1 MNLELFLARRL
12 YSTRKGGRRIS
23 RPAVAIAQWGV
34 AVGTLVMFVSICIIV
49 GFKQQIRDK
58 VIGFGG
64 HIQVMSYE
72 ALSDGATPVRADSA
86 FLEELLSVDG
96 VEHVQ
101 PFAVKPGM
109 VVGNDEYE
117 GILLKGVGCDYDLA
131 FVKDNVIDGELPV
144 WSNDRPSNAVAL
156 SRSTAGKLR
165 VNVGDKVNVYFL
177 QDGIKARRMTVDAI
191 YETHLS
197 ELDDIMAL
205 TDVYTVRR
213 LNGWG
218 SDEFTGVELTV
229 NDYDMVDFVSVGV
242 NEVVERNNSYGGS
255 LYAPTIDEL
264 YPSLFTWLSVLD
276 QTVWLILI
284 LVLFI
289 AGFTTVSGLLILILE
304 KSNFIGVMKA
314 IGSRDVSIARVFLY
328 YSCFIIGKG
337 IMWGNVLAVLLC
349 LLQQQFQ
356 IVGLDPSMYYMD
368 CVPVGFTWLLVPM
381 NIGIFVLSVLM
392 LLLPSMFISRIEP
405 TKAIKFE

>member
-1 MNLELFLARRL
+1 MNIELFLARRL
-12 YSTRKGGRRIS
+12 YGTRKGGRRIS

-58 VIGFGG
+58 IIGFGG
-64 HIQVMSYE
+64 HIQVMSYD
-72 ALSDGATPVRADSA
+72 ALSDGDASVAADSL
-86 FLEELLSVDG
+86 FVSELMAIDG

-101 PFAVKPGM
+101 RFAVKPGM
-109 VVGNDEYE
+109 LVGNDEYE
-117 GILLKGVGCDYDLA
+117 GIALKGVGGDYDLS
-131 FVKDNVIDGELPV
+131 FIKDNIVEGELPA
-144 WSNDRPSNAVAL
+144 WSNDRASNAVVL
-156 SRSTAGKLR
+156 SRSTANRLEL
-165 VNVGDKVNVYFL
+165 NIGDKVNIYFL
-177 QDGIKARRMTVDAI
+177 HDGVKARRMSIAAI

-197 ELDDIMAL
+197 ELDNVMAL
-205 TDVYTVRR
+205 TDIYTVRR

-218 SDEFTGVELTV
+218 SDECSGLEISIA
-229 NDYDMVDFVSVGV
+229 DYSDMEYAGTRVGA
-242 NEVVERNNSYGGS
+242 VVERRNSFGTKM
-255 LYAPTIDEL
+255 YASAVDEL
-264 YPSLFTWLSVLD
+264 YPSLFAWLSVLD

-314 IGSRDVSIARVFLY
+314 VGARDISISRVFLY

-337 IMWGNVLAVLLC
+337 ILWGNVIAVAVC
-349 LLQQQFQ
+349 LLQQQFH
-356 IVGLDPSMYYMD
+356 IVALDPSMYYMD
-368 CVPVGFTWLLVPM
+368 CVPVEFTWLLVPM

>member
-72 ALSDGATPVRADSA
+72 ALSDGASPVRADSA

-117 GILLKGVGCDYDLA
+117 GILLKGVGSDYDLS
-131 FVKDNVIDGELPV
+131 FIKDNVIEGKLPV

-213 LNGWG
+213 LNGWD
-218 SDEFTGVELTV
+218 SDEFTGVELAV

-242 NEVVERNNSYGGS
+242 NEVVERNNSNGDS

-264 YPSLFTWLSVLD
+264 YPSLFAWLSVLD

-337 IMWGNVLAVLLC
+337 ILWGNVIAVVLC
-349 LLQQQFQ
+349 LLQQQLQ

>member
-1 MNLELFLARRL
+1 MNLELFLAQRL

-49 GFKQQIRDK
+49 GFKQQIREK

-72 ALSDGATPVRADSA
+72 ALSDGASPVRADSA

-117 GILLKGVGCDYDLA
+117 GILLKGVGSDYDLS
-131 FVKDNVIDGELPV
+131 FIKDNVIDGELPV
-144 WSNDRPSNAVAL
+144 WSNNRPSNAVAL

-218 SDEFTGVELTV
+218 SDEFTGVELAV

-242 NEVVERNNSYGGS
+242 NEVVERNNSNGDS

-264 YPSLFTWLSVLD
+264 YPSLFAWLSVLD

-337 IMWGNVLAVLLC
+337 ILWGNVIAVVLC

>member
-1 MNLELFLARRL
+1 MNIELFLARRL

-58 VIGFGG
+58 IIGFGG
-64 HIQVMSYE
+64 HVQVMSYE
-72 ALSDGATPVRADSA
+72 AMADGETPVAADSV
-86 FLEELLSVDG
+86 FLAELSSVDG

-101 PFAVKPGM
+101 PYAVKPGM
-109 VVGNDEYE
+109 LVGNDEYE
-117 GILLKGVGCDYDLA
+117 GIVLKGVGKDYDLS
-131 FVKDNVIDGELPV
+131 FVKENIVEGALPE
-144 WSNDRPSNAVAL
+144 WSSSKASNAVVL
-156 SRSTAGKLR
+156 SRSTANRLKL
-165 VNVGDKVNVYFL
+165 NIDDKVNVYFL
-177 QDGIKARRMTVDAI
+177 QDGVKARRMSVAAI

-197 ELDDIMAL
+197 ELDNVMAITDI
-205 TDVYTVRR
+205 YTVRR
-213 LNGWG
+213 LNGWSSEEATG
-218 SDEFTGVELTV
+218 LEITVSDY
-229 NDYDMVDFVSVGV
+229 NDADIACSRI
-242 NEVVERNNSYGGS
+242 NRVVERHNGLGTS
-255 LYAPTIDEL
+255 LYVSTIDEL
-264 YPSLFTWLSVLD
+264 YPSLFAWLSVLD
-276 QTVWLILI
+276 QTVWLILV

-314 IGSRDVSIARVFLY
+314 IGARDVTISRVFLY

-337 IMWGNVLAVLLC
+337 ILWGNAIAVTVC
-349 LLQQQFQ
+349 LLQQHFH
-356 IVGLDPSMYYMD
+356 IVGLDPSMYYMN
-368 CVPVGFTWLLVPM
+368 CVPVEFTWLLLPM

>member
-1 MNLELFLARRL
+1 MSLELFLAQRL

-72 ALSDGATPVRADSA
+72 ALSDGASPVRADSA

-117 GILLKGVGCDYDLA
+117 GILLKGVGSDYDLS
-131 FVKDNVIDGELPV
+131 FIKDNVIEGKLPV

-213 LNGWG
+213 LNGWD

-229 NDYDMVDFVSVGV
+229 NDYDMVDFVSAGV
-242 NEVVERNNSYGGS
+242 NEVVERNNSNGDS

-264 YPSLFTWLSVLD
+264 YPSLFAWLSVLD

-337 IMWGNVLAVLLC
+337 ILWGNVIAVVLC
-349 LLQQQFQ
+349 LLQQQLQ

>member
-1 MNLELFLARRL
+1 MNIELFLAQRL

-34 AVGTLVMFVSICIIV
+34 AVGTLVMFISICIIV

-58 VIGFGG
+58 IIGFGG

-72 ALSDGATPVRADSA
+72 ALANGETPVKADSLFVA
-86 FLEELLSVDG
+86 ELSATDG

-101 PFAVKPGM
+101 PFAIKPGM
-109 VVGNDEYE
+109 LVGNDEYE
-117 GILLKGVGCDYDLA
+117 GIMLKGVGADYDIA
-131 FVKDNVIDGELPV
+131 FIADNIVEGELPV
-144 WSNDRPSNAVAL
+144 WTNEKASNAVAL
-156 SRSTAGKLR
+156 SRSTANRLKLG
-165 VNVGDKVNVYFL
+165 VGDKVNIYFL
-177 QDGIKARRMTVDAI
+177 QEGVKARRLSVAAI

-205 TDVYTVRR
+205 TDIYTVRR
-213 LNGWG
+213 LNGWEN
-218 SDEFTGVELTV
+218 DEYSGLEIKVADYGDIESASARV
-229 NDYDMVDFVSVGV
+229 NR
-242 NEVVERNNSYGGS
+242 VVQRNNSLGES
-255 LYAPTIDEL
+255 LYAPTIEEL
-264 YPSLFTWLSVLD
+264 YPSLFAWLSVLD

-314 IGSRDVSIARVFLY
+314 IGARDVSISRVFLY

-337 IMWGNVLAVLLC
+337 ILWGNVIAVLLC

-356 IVGLDPSMYYMD
+356 IIGLDPSMYYMD
-368 CVPVGFTWLLVPM
+368 CVPVEFTWLLAPM

-392 LLLPSMFISRIEP
+392 LVLPSMFISKIEP

>member
-1 MNLELFLARRL
+1 MNIELFLAKRL
-12 YSTRKGGRRIS
+12 YGTRKAGRRIS

-58 VIGFGG
+58 IIGFGG

-72 ALSDGATPVRADSA
+72 ALSDGETPVKADSL
-86 FLEELLSVDG
+86 FLEELSSIEDVAS
-96 VEHVQ
+96 VQ
-101 PFAVKPGM
+101 PFATKPGM
-109 VVGNDEYE
+109 LVGNDECE
-117 GILLKGVGCDYDLA
+117 GILLKGVGENYDLS
-131 FVKDNVIDGELPV
+131 FIRNNIIEGELPL
-144 WSNDRPSNAVAL
+144 WSNNESSNTIVL
-156 SRSTAGKLR
+156 SKSTADKLKLSI
-165 VNVGDKVNVYFL
+165 GDKVNIYFL
-177 QDGIKARRMTVDAI
+177 QDGIKARRMSLAAI
-191 YETHLS
+191 YETHLQ
-197 ELDDIMAL
+197 ELDNIMAL

-218 SDEFTGVELTV
+218 SDEFSGVEITIS
-229 NDYDMVDFVSVGV
+229 DYDAIGNAALAV
-242 NEVVERNNSYGGS
+242 NRVVEKSNSNGAM
-255 LYAPTIDEL
+255 LYAPTIEEL
-264 YPSLFTWLSVLD
+264 YPSLFAWLSILD

-314 IGSRDVSIARVFLY
+314 VGSRDISIARVFLY

-337 IMWGNVLAVLLC
+337 ILWGNVIAVVLC
-349 LLQQQFQ
+349 FIQERFH
-356 IVGLDPSMYYMD
+356 IIGLDPSMYYMNF
-368 CVPVGFTWLLVPM
+368 VPIEFTWLLVPM
-381 NIGIFVLSVLM
+381 NIGIFALSVLM
-392 LLLPSMFISRIEP
+392 LVLPSMFISRIEP

>member
-1 MNLELFLARRL
+1 MNIELFLARRL

-58 VIGFGG
+58 IIGFGG
-64 HIQVMSYE
+64 HVQVMSYE
-72 ALSDGATPVRADSA
+72 AMADGETPVAADSV
-86 FLEELLSVDG
+86 FLAELSSVDG

-101 PFAVKPGM
+101 PYAVKPGM
-109 VVGNDEYE
+109 LVGNDEYE
-117 GILLKGVGCDYDLA
+117 GIVLKGVGKDYDLS
-131 FVKDNVIDGELPV
+131 FVKENIVEGALPE
-144 WSNDRPSNAVAL
+144 WSTSKASNAVVL
-156 SRSTAGKLR
+156 SRSTANRLKL
-165 VNVGDKVNVYFL
+165 NIDDKVNVYFL
-177 QDGIKARRMTVDAI
+177 QDGVKARRMSVAAI

-197 ELDDIMAL
+197 ELDNVMAITDI
-205 TDVYTVRR
+205 YTVRR
-213 LNGWG
+213 LNGWSSEEATG
-218 SDEFTGVELTV
+218 LEITVSDY
-229 NDYDMVDFVSVGV
+229 NDADIACSRI
-242 NEVVERNNSYGGS
+242 NRVVERHNGLGTS
-255 LYAPTIDEL
+255 LYVSTIDEL
-264 YPSLFTWLSVLD
+264 YPSLFAWLSVLD
-276 QTVWLILI
+276 QTVWLILV

-314 IGSRDVSIARVFLY
+314 IGARDVSISRVFLY

-337 IMWGNVLAVLLC
+337 ILWGNAIAVTVC
-349 LLQQQFQ
+349 LLQQHFH
-356 IVGLDPSMYYMD
+356 IVGLDPSMYYMN
-368 CVPVGFTWLLVPM
+368 CVPVEFTWLLLPM

>member
-1 MNLELFLARRL
+1 MNLELFLAQRL
-12 YSTRKGGRRIS
+12 YSTRRGGRRIS
-23 RPAVAIAQWGV
+23 RPAVAIAKWGV

-58 VIGFGG
+58 IIGFGG
-64 HIQVMSYE
+64 HAQVMSYE
-72 ALSDGATPVRADSA
+72 ALSDGETPVRADS
-86 FLEELLSVDG
+86 FLLKELSSVYG

-101 PFAVKPGM
+101 PYANKPGM
-109 VVGNDEYE
+109 LVGNNEYE
-117 GILLKGVGCDYDLA
+117 GVLLKGVGDDYDLS
-131 FVKDNVIDGELPV
+131 FIKRSIIEGELPV
-144 WSNDRPSNAVAL
+144 WSNEKPSNAVVL
-156 SRSTAGKLR
+156 SRSTANRLKMG
-165 VNVGDKVNVYFL
+165 VGDKVNIYFL
-177 QDGIKARRMTVDAI
+177 QDGVKARRMSVAAI

-197 ELDDIMAL
+197 ELDNIMAI
-205 TDVYTVRR
+205 TDIYTVRR
-213 LNGWG
+213 LNGWDR
-218 SDEFTGVELTV
+218 DEYSGVEITITNYDEIDYVATLV
-229 NDYDMVDFVSVGV
+229 NTAI
-242 NEVVERNNSYGGS
+242 ERHNNNGEA
-255 LYAPTIDEL
+255 LYASTIEEL
-264 YPSLFTWLSVLD
+264 YPSLFSWLSILD

-314 IGSRDVSIARVFLY
+314 IGSRDVSIAKVFLY

-337 IMWGNVLAVLLC
+337 ILWGNMIALLLC
-349 LLQQQFQ
+349 LLQQKFH

-368 CVPVGFTWLLVPM
+368 CVPIEFTWLLVPM
-381 NIGIFVLSVLM
+381 NIGIFVISVLM

>member
-117 GILLKGVGCDYDLA
+117 GILLKGVGSDYDLS
-131 FVKDNVIDGELPV
+131 FIKDNVIEGKLPV
-144 WSNDRPSNAVAL
+144 WSNDCPSNAVAL

-229 NDYDMVDFVSVGV
+229 NDYDMVDFVSAGV
-242 NEVVERNNSYGGS
+242 NEVVERNNSNGDS

-264 YPSLFTWLSVLD
+264 YPSLFAWLSVLD

-337 IMWGNVLAVLLC
+337 ILWGNVIAVVLC
-349 LLQQQFQ
+349 LLQQQLQ

>member
-1 MNLELFLARRL
+1 MNIELFLARRL

-58 VIGFGG
+58 IIGFGG
-64 HIQVMSYE
+64 HVQVMSYE
-72 ALSDGATPVRADSA
+72 AMADGETPVAADSV
-86 FLEELLSVDG
+86 FLAELSSVDG

-101 PFAVKPGM
+101 PYAVKPGM
-109 VVGNDEYE
+109 LVGNDEYE
-117 GILLKGVGCDYDLA
+117 GIVLKGVGKDYDLS
-131 FVKDNVIDGELPV
+131 FVKENIVEGALPE
-144 WSNDRPSNAVAL
+144 WSTSKASNAVVL
-156 SRSTAGKLR
+156 SRSTANRLKL
-165 VNVGDKVNVYFL
+165 NIDDKVNVYFL
-177 QDGIKARRMTVDAI
+177 QDGVKARRMSVAAI

-197 ELDDIMAL
+197 ELDNVMAITDI
-205 TDVYTVRR
+205 YTVRR
-213 LNGWG
+213 LNGWSSEEAAG
-218 SDEFTGVELTV
+218 LEITVSDY
-229 NDYDMVDFVSVGV
+229 NDADIACSRI
-242 NEVVERNNSYGGS
+242 NRVVERHNGLGTS
-255 LYAPTIDEL
+255 LYVSTIDEL
-264 YPSLFTWLSVLD
+264 YPSLFAWLSVLD
-276 QTVWLILI
+276 QTVWLILV

-314 IGSRDVSIARVFLY
+314 IGARDVSISRVFLY

-337 IMWGNVLAVLLC
+337 ILWGNAIAVTVC
-349 LLQQQFQ
+349 LLQQHFH
-356 IVGLDPSMYYMD
+356 IVGLDPSMYYMN
-368 CVPVGFTWLLVPM
+368 CVPVEFTWLLLPM

>member
-1 MNLELFLARRL
+1 MNIELFLARRL

-58 VIGFGG
+58 IIGFGG
-64 HIQVMSYE
+64 HVQVMSYE
-72 ALSDGATPVRADSA
+72 AMADGETPVAADSV
-86 FLEELLSVDG
+86 FLAELSSVDG

-101 PFAVKPGM
+101 PYAVKPGM
-109 VVGNDEYE
+109 LVGNDEYE
-117 GILLKGVGCDYDLA
+117 GIVLKGVGKDYDLS
-131 FVKDNVIDGELPV
+131 FVKENIVEGALPE
-144 WSNDRPSNAVAL
+144 WSSSKASNAVVL
-156 SRSTAGKLR
+156 SRSTANRLKL
-165 VNVGDKVNVYFL
+165 NIDDKVNVYFL
-177 QDGIKARRMTVDAI
+177 QDGVKARRMSVAAI

-197 ELDDIMAL
+197 ELDNVMAITDI
-205 TDVYTVRR
+205 YTVRR
-213 LNGWG
+213 LNGWSSEEATG
-218 SDEFTGVELTV
+218 LEITVSDY
-229 NDYDMVDFVSVGV
+229 NDADIACSRI
-242 NEVVERNNSYGGS
+242 NRVVERHNGLGTS
-255 LYAPTIDEL
+255 LYVSTIDEL
-264 YPSLFTWLSVLD
+264 YPSLFAWLSVLD
-276 QTVWLILI
+276 QTVWLILV

-314 IGSRDVSIARVFLY
+314 IGARDVSISRVFLY

-337 IMWGNVLAVLLC
+337 ILWGNAIAVTVC
-349 LLQQQFQ
+349 LLQQHFH
-356 IVGLDPSMYYMD
+356 IVGLDPSMYYMN
-368 CVPVGFTWLLVPM
+368 CVPVEFTWLLLPM

>member
-1 MNLELFLARRL
+1 MNIELFLAKRL
-12 YSTRKGGRRIS
+12 YGTRKGGRRIS

-58 VIGFGG
+58 IIGFGG
-64 HIQVMSYE
+64 HVQVMSYE
-72 ALSDGATPVRADSA
+72 ALSDGATPVTADSV
-86 FLEELLSVDG
+86 FVRELQAVDG
-96 VEHVQ
+96 VKHVQ
-101 PFAVKPGM
+101 RFALKPGM
-109 VVGNDEYE
+109 LVGNDEYE
-117 GILLKGVGCDYDLA
+117 GIALKGVGLDYDLS
-131 FVKDNVIDGELPV
+131 FLQKNIVEGELPV
-144 WSNDRPSNAVAL
+144 WSNDEPSNAIVL
-156 SRSTAGKLR
+156 SKSTANKLKLS
-165 VNVGDKVNVYFL
+165 VGDKVNIYFL
-177 QDGIKARRMTVDAI
+177 QEGVKARRMSVAAI

-197 ELDDIMAL
+197 ELDNIMAL
-205 TDVYTVRR
+205 TDIYTVRR

-218 SDEFTGVELTV
+218 NDEATGLEIAVTDYEEVE
-229 NDYDMVDFVSVGV
+229 YAASRVSR
-242 NEVVERNNSYGGS
+242 VVEQKNNFGTTF
-255 LYAPTIDEL
+255 YASTIEEL
-264 YPSLFTWLSVLD
+264 YPSLFAWLSVLD

-314 IGSRDVSIARVFLY
+314 IGSRDASIARVFLY

-337 IMWGNVLAVLLC
+337 ILWGNVIAIAVC
-349 LLQQQFQ
+349 LLQQQFH

-368 CVPVGFTWLLVPM
+368 CVPVEFTWLLVPM
-381 NIGIFVLSVLM
+381 NIGIFILSVLM

>member
-1 MNLELFLARRL
+1 MSIELFLAKRL
-12 YSTRKGGRRIS
+12 YGTRKGGRRIS

-58 VIGFGG
+58 IIGFGG
-64 HIQVMSYE
+64 HIQVMGYE
-72 ALSDGATPVRADSA
+72 ALSDGETPIKADSL
-86 FLEELLSVDG
+86 FLEELLG
-96 VEHVQ
+96 VEEVACVQ
-101 PFAVKPGM
+101 PYVTKPGIL
-109 VVGNDEYE
+109 VGNDEYE
-117 GILLKGVGCDYDLA
+117 GILLKGVGKEYD
-131 FVKDNVIDGELPV
+131 FSFINENIVTGELPV
-144 WSNDRPSNAVAL
+144 WSNDESSNAIVL
-156 SRSTAGKLR
+156 SKSTANKL
-165 VNVGDKVNVYFL
+165 NLSVGDKVNLYFL
-177 QDGIKARRMTVDAI
+177 QDGVKARRMSVAAI

-197 ELDDIMAL
+197 ELDNIMAL
-205 TDVYTVRR
+205 TDIYTVRR

-218 SDEFTGVELTV
+218 SDEFSGVEITTD
-229 NDYDMVDFVSVGV
+229 DYSMIENAAVGV
-242 NEVVERNNSYGGS
+242 NRVVEQYNRNGTM

-264 YPSLFTWLSVLD
+264 YPSLFAWLSVLD

-314 IGSRDVSIARVFLY
+314 VGSRDISIAKVFLY

-337 IMWGNVLAVLLC
+337 ILWGNVIAVVLC
-349 LLQQQFQ
+349 VVQKQFHV
-356 IVGLDPSMYYMD
+356 IGLDPSMYYMNF
-368 CVPVGFTWLLVPM
+368 VPIEFTWLLLPM
-381 NIGIFVLSVLM
+381 NVGIFILSVLM
-392 LLLPSMFISRIEP
+392 LILPSMFISRIEP

>member
-1 MNLELFLARRL
+1 MSLELFLAQRL

-49 GFKQQIRDK
+49 GFKQQIREK

-117 GILLKGVGCDYDLA
+117 GILLKGVGSDYDLS
-131 FVKDNVIDGELPV
+131 FIKDNVIEGKLPV

-213 LNGWG
+213 LNGWD
-218 SDEFTGVELTV
+218 SDEFTGVELAV
-229 NDYDMVDFVSVGV
+229 NDYDMVDFVSAGV
-242 NEVVERNNSYGGS
+242 NEVVERNNSNGDS

-264 YPSLFTWLSVLD
+264 YPSLFAWLSVLD

-337 IMWGNVLAVLLC
+337 ILWGNVIAVVLC
-349 LLQQQFQ
+349 LLQQQLQ

>member
-58 VIGFGG
+58 IIGFGG

-117 GILLKGVGCDYDLA
+117 GILLKGVGSDYDLS
-131 FVKDNVIDGELPV
+131 FIKDNVIEGKLPV

-213 LNGWG
+213 LNGWD
-218 SDEFTGVELTV
+218 SDEFTGVELAV
-229 NDYDMVDFVSVGV
+229 NDYDMVDFVSAGV
-242 NEVVERNNSYGGS
+242 NEVVERNNSNGDS

-264 YPSLFTWLSVLD
+264 YPSLFAWLSVLD

-356 IVGLDPSMYYMD
+356 IVGLDPSMYYMN

>member
-1 MNLELFLARRL
+1 MSLELFLARRL
-12 YSTRKGGRRIS
+12 YSTRRGGRRIS

-58 VIGFGG
+58 IIGFGG
-64 HIQVMSYE
+64 HVQVMSYE
-72 ALSDGATPVRADSA
+72 AFSDGETPISADSFFIA
-86 FLEELLSVDG
+86 ELSAIEG
-96 VEHVQ
+96 VKHVQ

-109 VVGNDEYE
+109 LVGNEEYE
-117 GILLKGVGCDYDLA
+117 GVLLKGVGCDYDIS
-131 FVKDNVIDGELPV
+131 FIKDNILIGELPQ
-144 WSNDRPSNAVAL
+144 WNNDKASNAVVL
-156 SRSTAGKLR
+156 SKSIADRLKL
-165 VNVGDKVNVYFL
+165 NVGEKVNIYFL
-177 QDGIKARRMTVDAI
+177 QDGIKARRMSVAAI

-197 ELDDIMAL
+197 ELDDVMAL
-205 TDVYTVRR
+205 TDIYTVRR

-218 SDEFTGVELTV
+218 NDEYTGLEIAA
-229 NDYDMVDFVSVGV
+229 NDYSEIDDVAWRIGDMIELQRAEDG
-242 NEVVERNNSYGGS
+242 
-255 LYAPTIDEL
+255 LYAPTIEEL
-264 YPSLFTWLSVLD
+264 YPSLFAWLSILD

-314 IGSRDVSIARVFLY
+314 VGSRDISIAKVFLY

-337 IMWGNVLAVLLC
+337 ILWGNIIAFVVCVL
-349 LLQQQFQ
+349 QKQFH
-356 IVGLDPSMYYMD
+356 IIALDPSMYYMN
-368 CVPVGFTWLLVPM
+368 CVPIEFTWLLVPM

>member
-1 MNLELFLARRL
+1 MNIELFLARRL

-58 VIGFGG
+58 IIGFGG
-64 HIQVMSYE
+64 HVQVMSYE
-72 ALSDGATPVRADSA
+72 AMADGETPVAADSV
-86 FLEELLSVDG
+86 FLAELSSVDG

-101 PFAVKPGM
+101 PYAVKPGM
-109 VVGNDEYE
+109 LVGNDEYE
-117 GILLKGVGCDYDLA
+117 GSVLKGVGKDYDLS
-131 FVKDNVIDGELPV
+131 FVKENIVEGALPE
-144 WSNDRPSNAVAL
+144 WSSSKASNAVVL
-156 SRSTAGKLR
+156 SRSTANRLKL
-165 VNVGDKVNVYFL
+165 NIDDKVNVYFL
-177 QDGIKARRMTVDAI
+177 QDGVKARRMSVAAI

-197 ELDDIMAL
+197 ELDNVMAITDI
-205 TDVYTVRR
+205 YTVRR
-213 LNGWG
+213 LNGWSSEEATG
-218 SDEFTGVELTV
+218 LEITVSDY
-229 NDYDMVDFVSVGV
+229 NDADIACSRI
-242 NEVVERNNSYGGS
+242 NRVVERHNGLGTS
-255 LYAPTIDEL
+255 LYVSTIDEL
-264 YPSLFTWLSVLD
+264 YPSLFAWLSVLD
-276 QTVWLILI
+276 QTVWLILV

-314 IGSRDVSIARVFLY
+314 IGARDVTISRVFLY

-337 IMWGNVLAVLLC
+337 ILWGNAIAVTVC
-349 LLQQQFQ
+349 LLQQHFH
-356 IVGLDPSMYYMD
+356 IVGLDPSMYYMN
-368 CVPVGFTWLLVPM
+368 CVPVEFTWLLLPM

>member
-1 MNLELFLARRL
+1 MNVELFLAKRL
-12 YSTRKGGRRIS
+12 YGTRKGGRRIS

-64 HIQVMSYE
+64 HIQVMGYE
-72 ALSDGATPVRADSA
+72 ALSDGETSVKADSV
-86 FLEELLSVDG
+86 FIEELSGIENVAN
-96 VEHVQ
+96 VQ
-101 PFAVKPGM
+101 PFVTTPGM
-109 VVGNDEYE
+109 LVGNDEYE
-117 GILLKGVGCDYDLA
+117 GILLKGVGENYDYS
-131 FVKDNVIDGELPV
+131 FIKDNIVEGELPH
-144 WSNDRPSNAVAL
+144 WNNDGPSNTIVL
-156 SRSTAGKLR
+156 SKSTANKLKLSI
-165 VNVGDKVNVYFL
+165 GDKVNLYFL
-177 QDGIKARRMTVDAI
+177 QEGIKARRMSLAAI
-191 YETHLS
+191 YETHLQ
-197 ELDDIMAL
+197 ELDNIMAL
-205 TDVYTVRR
+205 TDIYTVRR

-229 NDYDMVDFVSVGV
+229 NDYDMVDFVSAGV
-242 NEVVERNNSYGGS
+242 NEVVERNNSNGDS

-264 YPSLFTWLSVLD
+264 YPSLFAWLSVLD

-337 IMWGNVLAVLLC
+337 ILWGNVIAVVLC
-349 LLQQQFQ
+349 LLQQQLQ

>member
-1 MNLELFLARRL
+1 MNLELFLAQRL

-96 VEHVQ
+96 VEHIQ

-117 GILLKGVGCDYDLA
+117 GILLKGVGSDYDLS
-131 FVKDNVIDGELPV
+131 FIKDNVIEGKLPV
-144 WSNDRPSNAVAL
+144 WSNDCPSNAVAL

-229 NDYDMVDFVSVGV
+229 NDYDMVDFVSAGV
-242 NEVVERNNSYGGS
+242 NEVVERNNSNGDS

-264 YPSLFTWLSVLD
+264 YPSLFAWLSVLD

-337 IMWGNVLAVLLC
+337 ILWGNVIAVVLC
-349 LLQQQFQ
+349 LLQQQLQ

>member
-1 MNLELFLARRL
+1 MNIELFLARRL

-58 VIGFGG
+58 IIGFGG
-64 HIQVMSYE
+64 HVQVMSYE
-72 ALSDGATPVRADSA
+72 AMADGETPVAADSV
-86 FLEELLSVDG
+86 FLAELSSVDG

-101 PFAVKPGM
+101 PYAVKPGM
-109 VVGNDEYE
+109 LVGNDEYE
-117 GILLKGVGCDYDLA
+117 GIVLKGVGKDYDLS
-131 FVKDNVIDGELPV
+131 FVKENIVEGALPE
-144 WSNDRPSNAVAL
+144 WSTSKASNAVVL
-156 SRSTAGKLR
+156 SRSTANRLKL
-165 VNVGDKVNVYFL
+165 NIDDKVNVYFL
-177 QDGIKARRMTVDAI
+177 QDGVKARRMSVAAI

-197 ELDDIMAL
+197 ELDNVMAITDI
-205 TDVYTVRR
+205 YTVRR
-213 LNGWG
+213 LNGG
-218 SDEFTGVELTV
+218 SSEEATGLEITV
-229 NDYDMVDFVSVGV
+229 SDYNDADIACSRI
-242 NEVVERNNSYGGS
+242 NRVVERHNGLGTS
-255 LYAPTIDEL
+255 LYVSTIDEL
-264 YPSLFTWLSVLD
+264 YPSLFAWLSVLD
-276 QTVWLILI
+276 QTVWLILV

-314 IGSRDVSIARVFLY
+314 IGARDVSISRVFLY

-337 IMWGNVLAVLLC
+337 ILWGNAIAVTVC
-349 LLQQQFQ
+349 LLQQHFH
-356 IVGLDPSMYYMD
+356 IVGLDPSMYYMN
-368 CVPVGFTWLLVPM
+368 CVPVEFTWLLLPM

>member
-1 MNLELFLARRL
+1 MNIELFLAQRL

-58 VIGFGG
+58 IIGFGG

-72 ALSDGATPVRADSA
+72 ALADGETPVKADSLFVA
-86 FLEELLSVDG
+86 ELSATDG
-96 VEHVQ
+96 VEQIQ
-101 PFAVKPGM
+101 PFAIKPGM
-109 VVGNDEYE
+109 LVGNDEYE
-117 GILLKGVGCDYDLA
+117 GIMLKGVGTDYDLSFIA
-131 FVKDNVIDGELPV
+131 DNIVEGELPV
-144 WSNDRPSNAVAL
+144 WTNEKASNAVAL
-156 SRSTAGKLR
+156 SRSTANRLKLS
-165 VNVGDKVNVYFL
+165 VGDKVNIYFL
-177 QDGIKARRMTVDAI
+177 QEGVKARRLSVAAI

-205 TDVYTVRR
+205 TDIYTVRR
-213 LNGWG
+213 LNGWEN
-218 SDEFTGVELTV
+218 DEYSGLEIKVADYADIESASARV
-229 NDYDMVDFVSVGV
+229 NR
-242 NEVVERNNSYGGS
+242 VVQRNNSLGES
-255 LYAPTIDEL
+255 LYAPTIEEL
-264 YPSLFTWLSVLD
+264 YPSLFAWLSVLD

-314 IGSRDVSIARVFLY
+314 IGARDVSISRVFLY

-337 IMWGNVLAVLLC
+337 ILWGNVVAVVLC
-349 LLQQQFQ
+349 LLQQQFH

-368 CVPVGFTWLLVPM
+368 CVPVEFTWLLVPM

-392 LLLPSMFISRIEP
+392 LMLPSMFISRIEP